1 MNGRSQCLSNNI
13 FISLHVLLLSGIPHD
28 SPRLEAT
35 TSPLSLSTR
44 PDCRPL
50 HRTLKSSES
59 ELEHDR
65 DAQVRFNKLVK
76 KAKLLS
82 QEGKVQE
89 ALELNKKALQIHH
102 HEKLARRIAKMEVRF
117 KKLTPVYGTAH
128 WLDIGPDYKIINYWN
143 IHTMFQCLAEP
154 PCTSSAPGMHQKYAG
169 CWKNSCYICW
179 AVSLQGCIRSVLMLA
194 KHICYTCWGVNMCG
208 FIRSV
213 LMLAK
218 HVCYIYVGMSA
229 YMRECIRSVLM
240 LEKHNCYI

>member
-1 MNGRSQCLSNNI
+1 M
-13 FISLHVLLLSGIPHD
+13 HVLLLSGIPHD

-35 TSPLSLSTR
+35 TSPPSLSTH

-59 ELEHDR
+59 ELERDR

-117 KKLTPVYGTAH
+117 EKLTPVYGTAH
-128 WLDIGPDYKIINYWN
+128 LLDIGQNYKIINSWN
-143 IHTMFQCLAEP
+143 IHTMFQCLAGP
-154 PCTSSAPGMHQKYAG
+154 PCMHSAPGMHQKYAG
-169 CWKNSCYICW
+169 CWKNNRYTSLAVSLHGCISALMLEKHNCYTCWEVISMHECIRSLLMLEKHNCYICW
-179 AVSLQGCIRSVLMLA
+179 GIS
-194 KHICYTCWGVNMCG
+194 
-208 FIRSV
+208 
-213 LMLAK
+213 
-218 HVCYIYVGMSA
+218 MS
-229 YMRECIRSVLM
+229 EGIRSVLM
-240 LEKHNCYI
+240 LEKHTC